1 MNTKNLMGF
10 GGLVLLTTILAA
22 CAGSSGGGGGNTPPP
37 PPPSTSID
45 RDGDGIAD
53 AEDNCPRTPNRDQ
66 ANLDNQTEPA
76 DGELGVSIL
85 GDACDP
91 DIDGDGRANDR
102 DDFPRDR
109 TEQDDTDDD
118 GMGDN
123 SDSCPT
129 ISDTSCRGIAT
140 AGALA
145 GNLSAD
151 PEGNYW
157 LAADITLSGWVAVD
171 FNGTLN
177 GGGSR
182 ITISGSSDPLFDTIG
197 ADGRVLN
204 LGILEGT
211 LANMNHGT
219 ITGSYTT
226 GDSVCTEDDCVSG
239 GLVWQNTGTITN
251 SYATGDSRCTRAGCI
266 SGGLVGR
273 NLGTITNSYVSGSI
287 EALRRGGGLVGENRG
302 NITDSYANG
311 DSRCT
316 QAGCNSGGLVAENLG
331 TIINSYTT
339 GSSMGIDNI
348 GGLVGTN
355 SGSIINSYAV
365 GNVSSKGSAG
375 GLVGRQ
381 TATGRIRNSFANGTN
396 RCYVDTRDGNL
407 PCRTGGLIGTNDG
420 GMVIDSHAN
429 GNSNSSCVNV
439 ESTCSSGGLIGFALA
454 SNIISAYATGNS
466 YCQIPVARSSC
477 SSCSCQSGGL
487 IGNVGGG
494 IQITKSYAIGNSY
507 CSTSSPAT
515 VACRSGGM
523 IGVIGSAAADSIINN
538 SYATG
543 NSSAIMVLD
552 GAGVIMTGG
561 LVGQKGANSR
571 IENSY
576 ATGNSN
582 TSCRGGDCTSGGL
595 VGLNSGAIVN
605 SYAIG
610 NSSLSGNGN
619 TASGGLIGFPDTD
632 TTITRSYRVQNT
644 GTSTDGDNRT
654 LAQLRC
660 PTSPGDSDCTPTTYD
675 GWDDAIW
682 NFGTNTDLPTL
693 FDLPDCPSF
702 RPNCRH

>member
-1 MNTKNLMGF
+1 M
-10 GGLVLLTTILAA
+10 
-22 CAGSSGGGGGNTPPP
+22 CWQQWWWRWQCPPPP

-151 PEGNYW
+151 PEAYYW

-197 ADGRVLN
+197 ADSRVLN
-204 LGILEGT
+204 LGILDGT

-251 SYATGDSRCTRAGCI
+251 SYATGDSHCTQAGCI
-266 SGGLVGR
+266 HGGLVGR
-273 NLGTITNSYVSGSI
+273 NSGTITNSYVSGST
-287 EALRRGGGLVGENRG
+287 EALSKGGGLVGENHG
-302 NITDSYANG
+302 NITDSYATG
-311 DSRCT
+311 DNRCT
-316 QAGCNSGGLVAENLG
+316 QAGCFSGGLVAENFGMITDSYALG
-331 TIINSYTT
+331 NNRGVA
-339 GSSMGIDNI
+339 GS

-355 SGSIINSYAV
+355 SGSIVNSYAI
-365 GNVSSKGSAG
+365 GNVNSITFVG
-375 GLVGRQ
+375 GLVGQ
-381 TATGRIRNSFANGTN
+381 QSATGRIRNSFANGTSTCSYNSTFGN
-396 RCYVDTRDGNL
+396 RANCQA
-407 PCRTGGLIGTNDG
+407 GGLIGSSEG

-439 ESTCSSGGLIGFALA
+439 QGTCRSGGLIGFV
-454 SNIISAYATGNS
+454 SQIHITRSYATGNS
-466 YCQIPVARSSC
+466 ACQLSLAQSSTQARNC
-477 SSCSCQSGGL
+477 LSGGL
-487 IGNVGGG
+487 IGEAAGT
-494 IQITKSYAIGNSY
+494 QITKSYAIGNSY
-507 CSTSSPAT
+507 CSTSSSGSN
-515 VACRSGGM
+515 CYSGGM
-523 IGVIGSAAADSIINN
+523 IGLIGISATINRVN
-538 SYATG
+538 LSYATG
-543 NSSAIMVLD
+543 NSSAIMVLS
-552 GAGVIMTGG
+552 GTGVIASGG
-561 LVGQKGANSR
+561 LIGWKSDATGR

-582 TSCRGGDCTSGGL
+582 TSCRGGDCVSGGL
-595 VGLNSGAIVN
+595 VGYNTGPIVN

-619 TASGGLIGFPDTD
+619 TASGGLVAFLDTNNAGAV
-632 TTITRSYRVQNT
+632 TRSYRVQNT

-660 PTSPGDSDCTPTTYD
+660 PTMANETCAMATTYEN
-675 GWDDAIW
+675 WDDAIW
-682 NFGTNTDLPTL
+682 DFGTNTDLPTL